1 MKIIFLSVMAVS
13 ILAACDK
20 TEKNEIYN
28 ENNTNVINGI
38 VYNINEKP
46 INGVYKT
53 YDEHGNVRM
62 KITSKD
68 GKPHGIGY
76 FYRENGS
83 LQYEAEFTDGV
94 LDGRLNQYYVN
105 GAIHNEMHY
114 TNGVYDGIQKTFDAD
129 GNQTAEIIYKQ
140 GNPISGYV
148 IFNNEKIDLTEEE
161 IAQIMAETNPQ
172 SEVETDNATDDT
184 AENNSANEQTH
195 SEETTKK

>member
-13 ILAACDK
+13 ILTACDK

-28 ENNTNVINGI
+28 ENNTNVINGV

-83 LQYEAEFTDGV
+83 LQYEAEFTNGV

-114 TNGVYDGIQKTFDAD
+114 TNGVYDGIQKTFDTD

-140 GNPISGYV
+140 GSPISGYV

-161 IAQIMAETNPQ
+161 IVQIMAETNPQ
-172 SEVETDNATDDT
+172 SEVETDNATGDT
-184 AENNSANEQTH
+184 AENNSEQTH
-195 SEETTKK
+195 SEEETPKK